1 MIRKKNQIGF
11 TSKLINAKVGGNKSD
26 KDLNEIKKYLEF
38 LRIRRECHYSL

>member
-26 KDLNEIKKYLEF
+26 KDLNQIKNIWNF
-38 LRIRRECHYSL
+38 